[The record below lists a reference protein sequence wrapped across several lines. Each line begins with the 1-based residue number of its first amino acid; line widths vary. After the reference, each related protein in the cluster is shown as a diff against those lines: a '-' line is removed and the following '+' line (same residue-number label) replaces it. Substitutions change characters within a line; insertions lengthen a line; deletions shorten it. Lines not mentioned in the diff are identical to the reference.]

1 MATVLYSGRMTETEL
16 TPLEQQ
22 VKRVLGL
29 LLVATALGLACIVPW
44 RAFSIGWFSQP
55 GSLPGSPVLAG
66 GLVLALRAYPWLAV
80 LSIGLGWLLLRL
92 GRYRAAGGAALVF
105 LGYALLATILMLLYT
120 LGLNLGF

>member
-1 MATVLYSGRMTETEL
+1 MAALLYSGRMTDIEL

-29 LLVATALGLACIVPW
+29 LLAATALGLACSVPW

-55 GSLPGSPVLAG
+55 GSLPGSPWLAG
-66 GLVLALRAYPWLAV
+66 GLVLALRVYPWLAV
-80 LSIGLGWLLLRL
+80 TSIGLGWLLLRL
-92 GRYRAAGGAALVF
+92 GQYRAAGAAALVF
-105 LGYALLATILMLLYT
+105 LGYALLTTALMLVYS